1 MINQFQHK
9 PFLAIG
15 ICFFLIVNNLSA
27 QQIPDGYTLTWSD
40 EFEHDGVPNKANWMF
55 ENGFVRNK
63 ELQWYQSE
71 NAECKNGLLV
81 IEARREKK
89 PNPNFEMNSEDWRK
103 SREVINYT
111 SSSLKTKGLQSFQY
125 GIIEVRAKIKTK
137 TGLWPAIWTLGN
149 EGNWPANGECDI
161 MEYYKNQILANFAWG
176 TKNLQQPKWDG
187 KKIPLSNF
195 NDPAFEDKFHVWK
208 LEWTEHYMRI
218 YLDGEMLNEVMLENT
233 VNASDGKN
241 PFQQPHY
248 LLLNLAIGS
257 NGGDPSN
264 TKFPSSYEI
273 DYVRVYQSN

>member
-1 MINQFQHK
+1 MINQLQHK

-15 ICFFLIVNNLSA
+15 IYFLLIANTLSA

-40 EFEHDGVPNKANWMF
+40 EFEHDGIPNPANWVF

-71 NAECKNGLLV
+71 NAKCKDGFLV
-81 IEARREKK
+81 IEARKEKK
-89 PNPNFEMNSEDWRK
+89 PNPNFEESSDDWRK

-125 GIIEVRAKIKTK
+125 GIFEVRAKIKTK
-137 TGLWPAIWTLGN
+137 AGLWPAIWTLGN
-149 EGNWPANGECDI
+149 EGKWPDNGECDI
-161 MEYYKNQILANFAWG
+161 MEYYKNQILANFAWS
-176 TKNLQQPKWDG
+176 TENPQQPKWDG
-187 KKIPLSNF
+187 EKIPLANF
-195 NDPAFEDKFHVWK
+195 NDLKFEDNFHVWK
-208 LEWTEHYMRI
+208 LDWTEHYMRI
-218 YLDGEMLNEVMLENT
+218 YLDDELLNEVILENT

-241 PFQQPHY
+241 PFKQPHY

-264 TKFPSSYEI
+264 TEFPSRYEI
-273 DYVRVYQSN
+273 DYVRVYQAN